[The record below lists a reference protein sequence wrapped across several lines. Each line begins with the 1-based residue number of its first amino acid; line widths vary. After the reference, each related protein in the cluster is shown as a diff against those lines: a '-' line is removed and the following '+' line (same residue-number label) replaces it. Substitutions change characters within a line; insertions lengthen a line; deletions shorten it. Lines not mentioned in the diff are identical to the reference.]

1 MKVMKSSSKLA
12 EPAIGSTY
20 RGPNLHGQVVHK
32 LGERIAGGHYAP
44 GKVLPNEEELCI
56 ELGVSRTAL
65 REAIKV
71 LAAKGLLES
80 RPRIGTKVRE
90 QKWWS
95 QLDPDVLT
103 WRCSK
108 TPDAAFLEEL
118 TEMREIIEPAAAQ
131 LAARHR
137 SAAQMAEMDKA
148 LLAMTNAQ
156 TLEDW
161 VSADLAFHRAILDA
175 SGNMLLRPLA
185 TLIGSALESLLG
197 LSARKAEDFRIG
209 LPQHARVRD
218 AIYGKDTLAASNAM
232 VRLLEDSRR
241 RLLSPQLTAAEDD
254 I

>member
-1 MKVMKSSSKLA
+1 MKAMKPSNLA

-20 RGPNLHGQVVHK
+20 RGPSLHGQVVHE
-32 LGERIAGGHYAP
+32 LGARIAGGHYAP
-44 GKVLPNEEELCI
+44 GTVLPNEEELGV

-80 RPRIGTKVRE
+80 RPRIGTRVRE
-90 QKWWS
+90 QSSWN

-103 WRCSK
+103 WRCRK

-137 SAAQMAEMDKA
+137 SPAQMAAMDKA
-148 LLAMTNAQ
+148 LKAMTDAENLDQ
-156 TLEDW
+156 W
-161 VSADLAFHRAILDA
+161 VKADLAFHRAILDA
-175 SGNMLLRPLA
+175 SGNTLLRPLA

-209 LPQHARVRD
+209 LPQHVRVRD
-218 AIYGKDTLAASNAM
+218 AIHVKDTSAALNAM
-232 VRLLEDSRR
+232 VRLLEDSRQ
-241 RLLSPQLTAAEDD
+241 RLLSPQLSSAEDD
-254 I
+254 F